1 MKRFA
6 AFALVLAML
15 IGLGGAFA
23 ENEEIH
29 ATVTANTE
37 CSVELIKKEPLTILL
52 TGVEL
57 DGSGE
62 MTVRVTVK
70 NDSDTYYYLGLPSAK
85 VNGEERAAE
94 ENIHLVRMING
105 KPEKEGVSRFS
116 ISFSNPE
123 LQDVDLTVS
132 VGDNMFG
139 EPTGFLEPQII
150 HLSFDGDA
158 LDVSG
163 RERVVIPADSVSGAL
178 LVDEEELRVSIT
190 QFEASN
196 NYVFFILGTEGSSEE
211 AQIKIA
217 KITLNGKAPDRVS
230 NPMFEPSMLM
240 TMAEFFDPP
249 TAEQPATVDFVVQVI
264 RNGESTVYGPFQVKA
279 E

>member
-62 MTVRVTVK
+62 MTAQVTVK

-85 VNGEERAAE
+85 VNGEERADE
-94 ENIHLVRMING
+94 ENVHLMRMIKG
-105 KPEKEGVSRFS
+105 KPA
-116 ISFSNPE
+116 NPE
-123 LQDVDLTVS
+123 LQEVGSNVS

-139 EPTGFLEPQII
+139 EPTSFLEPQII

-158 LDVSG
+158 LGVSG
-163 RERVVIPADSVSGAL
+163 RETVVIPADSVSGAL
-178 LVDEEELRVSIT
+178 LVDEGG
-190 QFEASN
+190 ASG
-196 NYVFFILGTEGSSEE
+196 F
-211 AQIKIA
+211 
-217 KITLNGKAPDRVS
+217 DRS
-230 NPMFEPSMLM
+230 
-240 TMAEFFDPP
+240 A
-249 TAEQPATVDFVVQVI
+249 
-264 RNGESTVYGPFQVKA
+264 
-279 E
+279 

>member
-62 MTVRVTVK
+62 MTAQVTVK

-85 VNGEERAAE
+85 VNGEERADE
-94 ENIHLVRMING
+94 ENVHLMRMIKGKPANPELQEVGSNVSVGDNMFGEPTSFLEPQIIHL
-105 KPEKEGVSRFS
+105 SRFS

-139 EPTGFLEPQII
+139 EPTSFLEPQII

-158 LDVSG
+158 LGVSG
-163 RERVVIPADSVSGAL
+163 RETVVIPADSVSGAL
-178 LVDEEELRVSIT
+178 LVDEGG
-190 QFEASN
+190 ASG
-196 NYVFFILGTEGSSEE
+196 F
-211 AQIKIA
+211 
-217 KITLNGKAPDRVS
+217 DRS
-230 NPMFEPSMLM
+230 
-240 TMAEFFDPP
+240 A
-249 TAEQPATVDFVVQVI
+249 
-264 RNGESTVYGPFQVKA
+264 
-279 E
+279 